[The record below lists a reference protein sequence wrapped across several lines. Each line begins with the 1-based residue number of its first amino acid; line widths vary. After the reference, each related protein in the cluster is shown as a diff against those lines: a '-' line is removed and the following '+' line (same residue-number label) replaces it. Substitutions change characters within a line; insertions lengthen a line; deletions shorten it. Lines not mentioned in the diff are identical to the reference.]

1 MGQSAMV
8 QSEMGQGDMG
18 QSGMGL
24 GDMESWA
31 GQWRGSRDLLRPAA
45 LGSFRSGVGLRWLP
59 SARVTAMVR
68 GNVVRHGRDRQVG
81 RVVVDL

>member
-1 MGQSAMV
+1 MTTKVTKVDMGQSAMV

-31 GQWRGSRDLLRPAA
+31 GQWRGSRDLLPA
-45 LGSFRSGVGLRWLP
+45 RSTRELSQRRRAP
-59 SARVTAMVR
+59 MAPVR
-68 GNVVRHGRDRQVG
+68 TRDRDG
-81 RVVVDL
+81 ARE